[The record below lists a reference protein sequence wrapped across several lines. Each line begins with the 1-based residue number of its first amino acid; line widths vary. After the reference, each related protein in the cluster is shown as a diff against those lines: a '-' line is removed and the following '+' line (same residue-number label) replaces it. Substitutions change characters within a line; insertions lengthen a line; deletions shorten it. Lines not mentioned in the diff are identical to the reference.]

1 MRENYEIAPNMSAK
15 AEWVH
20 ELLPTARLRMVPAW
34 RKVENPSDCL
44 GYGTQTQE
52 VRRL

>member
-1 MRENYEIAPNMSAK
+1 MAMQENYEIAPNMSAK
-15 AEWVH
+15 AEWVSC
-20 ELLPTARLRMVPAW
+20 MVPAW
-34 RKVENPSDCL
+34 RKVENPTDCL